1 MLFCSDEQT
10 NIDGI
15 WYDGKTNR
23 HWGHIENTTLEWW
36 DGVKSRIILE
46 KPNYIL
52 LPLRKVI
59 LKGRISGKG
68 LIEWE
73 DGAVWRLGNELQY
86 LSILSN

>member
-1 MLFCSDEQT
+1 MYFHYFYVLIYLDKHTSP
-10 NIDGI
+10 DGI

-36 DGVKSRIILE
+36 DGVKSKIILE

-52 LPLRKVI
+52 LPLQKGM
-59 LKGRISGKG
+59 LKGHITGKG

-73 DGAVWRLGNELQY
+73 DRAIWRLGNE
-86 LSILSN
+86 